1 MHFSSLQLA
10 INLLFQHHLFSYC
23 SALARAYASNKLF
36 SPPPPPPPPPPS
48 PPDLGIPPP
57 TPILHNVTSED
68 IQDSGDDDT
77 RNVTLRWT
85 LSEPDNCFNTVHFN
99 VTPDD
104 PTHCGSCEV
113 GHGGSG
119 MQEEFS
125 CQVTL
130 GIGQS
135 CTYRVYAV
143 RCGDTQNGAM
153 SEPVE
158 VNVPGKL
165 EF

>member
-10 INLLFQHHLFSYC
+10 FNLLFQYHLFSYC

-36 SPPPPPPPPPPS
+36 FPPPPPPPS
-48 PPDLGIPPP
+48 LPDPGTPLP

-68 IQDSGDDDT
+68 IHDNGDSDT

-85 LSEPDNCFNTVHFN
+85 LSEPDNCLNTIYFI

-113 GHGGSG
+113 GPGDPV

-125 CQVTL
+125 CQVMQ

-135 CTYRVYAV
+135 CTYRVTLYAA
-143 RCGDTQNGAM
+143 RCGDPQSGVP
-153 SEPVE
+153 SEPVI
-158 VNVPGKL
+158 VHVSGMIQ
-165 EF
+165 

>member
-1 MHFSSLQLA
+1 
-10 INLLFQHHLFSYC
+10 
-23 SALARAYASNKLF
+23 
-36 SPPPPPPPPPPS
+36 
-48 PPDLGIPPP
+48 
-57 TPILHNVTSED
+57 
-68 IQDSGDDDT
+68 
-77 RNVTLRWT
+77 
-85 LSEPDNCFNTVHFN
+85 
-99 VTPDD
+99 
-104 PTHCGSCEV
+104 
-113 GHGGSG
+113 

-125 CQVTL
+125 CQVGQVTA
-130 GIGQS
+130 QS